1 MKELFNKADDFTR
14 REMVKGMAGAFLGLN
29 IIPTRAQAQAT
40 KSLPGAGKAKSVIY
54 IKVTGG
60 LSHVDS
66 FDIKEKN
73 KDALK
78 ASGALKTSADGIR
91 VSKHFPKIAKHMDKV
106 ALINSMFNTQGAHR
120 PAQYLMTTGYEQR
133 GTVIHP
139 HFGAWVN
146 KLGKN
151 KSIDIPS
158 FVKVGGRGALG
169 GGFFGSMYSALPVAD
184 PKIGLK
190 DIKKPSSVSA
200 DTFDKRLA
208 LMDELNREI
217 EKKVKNTTT
226 DSYQHVYKDA
236 VKLMNSKDLDAFNI
250 NKESAKLQETYGKN
264 NFGQSCLLARR
275 LVEKGVR
282 FIEVTHGDWDHHFGI
297 YDEFADNAVNLD
309 QGVAALMSDLSSRGL
324 LDSTLVVFA
333 TEFGRSSSLNSRDG
347 RNHHPIAYSCWLS
360 GAGIKGG
367 QVYGKTDDQGE
378 RIVENKVKVPD
389 FNATIAYA
397 MGLPLNHVEHSP
409 EGRPFKISDKGKPLT
424 MLF

>member
-1 MKELFNKADDFTR
+1 MKNIFNKADDFTR
-14 REMVKGMAGAFLGLN
+14 REMVKKMAGTFLGLN
-29 IIPTRAQAQAT
+29 IIPTMAQAQTT
-40 KSLPGAGKAKSVIY
+40 KSLPGAGKAKSVIFVR
-54 IKVTGG
+54 VTGG

-73 KDALK
+73 KDAQK
-78 ASGALKTSADGIR
+78 ASGSLKSSADGIR

-120 PAQYLMTTGYEQR
+120 PAQYLMNTGYEQR

-139 HFGAWVN
+139 DFGAWVN

-158 FVKVGGRGALG
+158 FIKVGDTKTLG

-184 PKIGLK
+184 PEAGLK
-190 DIKKPSSVSA
+190 NIKRQRDVSSEK
-200 DTFDKRLA
+200 FDKRLA
-208 LMDELNREI
+208 LMDELNRDL
-217 EKKVKNTTT
+217 EKKIKNTTT
-226 DSYQHVYKDA
+226 DSYQYVYKDA
-236 VKLMNSKDLDAFNI
+236 VKLMNSKDLDVFNI
-250 NKESAKLQETYGKN
+250 SKESSATKEAYGDN

-282 FIEVTHGDWDHHFGI
+282 FIEVTHGNWDYHYGI
-297 YDEFADNAVNLD
+297 YEEFADNALSLD
-309 QGVAALMSDLSSRGL
+309 QGVSALLGDLSSRGL
-324 LDSTLVVFA
+324 LDSTLLVFS
-333 TEFGRSSSLNSRDG
+333 TEFGRSSQLNSRAG
-347 RNHHPIAYSCWLS
+347 RNHHPIAYSSWLA

-378 RIVENKVKVPD
+378 KIVENKVKVPD

-397 MGLPLNHVEHSP
+397 MGLPLNHVENSP
-409 EGRPFKISDKGKPLT
+409 EGRPFKIADKGKPLT